1 MDKPT
6 VQDIFHR
13 FYPAYL
19 DQYSPSPV
27 QAKVAHNIMNCK
39 TGAYGANVCVCEDC
53 GFIQIHYNSC
63 RNRCC
68 PMCQAVPKEMWMDAR
83 REDVLDAPYF
93 HLIFTVPDILN
104 PVIYSNQRLLY
115 DALYHAASST
125 ISELT
130 ADPKHLGAKVGYIC
144 ILHTWGSEMNFH
156 PHIHAI
162 LLGGGLAS
170 NNQWKDNGENF
181 FLPIRV
187 ISKVFRGKYL
197 EKLKRL
203 WKEDKLVFHGTAKN
217 FVTIIRSRSF

>member
-1 MDKPT
+1 MGEKTALLQMKVDKELGRLSKKMASQLGLPLVPDTSYYYPRFILDCWKASIVVLLTERMVQPMDKPT

-53 GFIQIHYNSC
+53 GFVQIHYNSF

-93 HLIFTVPDILN
+93 HLVFTVPDILN

-130 ADPKHLGAKVGYIC
+130 ADPKRLGAKVGYIC
-144 ILHTWGSEMNFH
+144 ILHTW
-156 PHIHAI
+156 
-162 LLGGGLAS
+162 
-170 NNQWKDNGENF
+170 
-181 FLPIRV
+181 V
-187 ISKVFRGKYL
+187 
-197 EKLKRL
+197 LK
-203 WKEDKLVFHGTAKN
+203 
-217 FVTIIRSRSF
+217 

>member
-53 GFIQIHYNSC
+53 GSVQIHYNSC

-93 HLIFTVPDILN
+93 HLVFTVPDILN
-104 PVIYSNQRLLY
+104 PKNSFMMPYTMQLLQPSVNWLPTQNISVQRWGTS
-115 DALYHAASST
+115 AF
-125 ISELT
+125 
-130 ADPKHLGAKVGYIC
+130 YI
-144 ILHTWGSEMNFH
+144 HG
-156 PHIHAI
+156 
-162 LLGGGLAS
+162 
-170 NNQWKDNGENF
+170 
-181 FLPIRV
+181 V
-187 ISKVFRGKYL
+187 
-197 EKLKRL
+197 LK
-203 WKEDKLVFHGTAKN
+203 
-217 FVTIIRSRSF
+217 